1 MYLFYGLESYLIE
14 KEIKNIIAKENVDSN
29 SVITYDLNETS
40 LEKVLEDASMNS
52 LFDNKKVIICNN
64 SFIFTSKKNDI
75 DQDIDLLEKYIL
87 NINENTTIIFNA
99 NHDKIDDRK
108 KIVKLFKEHGK
119 IKEFGKDINF
129 VEIAKS
135 MFEDYKISYQDILYL
150 VDRAGKDLNNLEQE
164 INKLKMYSIDKK
176 EISKEDIYELI
187 HHNVDLNIFTL
198 IDNIVSKN
206 KEKAIIIYKEMLKN
220 NEDSIKI
227 LSILAD
233 QFEIIYKAKE
243 LYIKGHTEKDITSI
257 LDIHPYRVQ
266 KALEKG
272 RRYDSRVLLTYLEK
286 LADLDKSIKSGNID
300 KDLGLELFILNI

>member
-14 KEIKNIIAKENVDSN
+14 KEIRNIIVRENIDSN
-29 SVITYDLNETS
+29 SVINYDLNETS
-40 LEKVLEDASMNS
+40 LNKVLEDASMNS
-52 LFDNKKVIICNN
+52 LFSDKKIIICDNA
-64 SFIFTSKKNDI
+64 FIFTSKKNDI
-75 DQDIDLLEKYIL
+75 DQDIDLLEKYII
-87 NINENTTIIFNA
+87 NINENTTLIFKA

-108 KIVKLFKEHGK
+108 KIVKLFKEHGI
-119 IKEFGKDINF
+119 IKEFGKNSNI

-135 MFEDYKISYQDILYL
+135 MFGEYKISYQDINFLIE
-150 VDRAGKDLNNLEQE
+150 RAGKDLNNLEQE
-164 INKLKMYSIDKK
+164 INKLKMYAIDKK
-176 EISKEDIYELI
+176 EITKEDIYQLT

-198 IDNIVSKN
+198 IDYIVSKN
-206 KEKAIIIYKEMLKN
+206 KEKAIIVYKEMLKN

-272 RRYDSRVLLTYLEK
+272 RRYDSRVLLSYLEK
-286 LADLDKSIKSGNID
+286 LADLDKYIKSGKID